1 MIPTAQ
7 SLPLDPT
14 PVSSEDDDLNLQI
27 IALESNLK
35 SMSDN
40 FDYHRRRADDYR
52 IKIDNVRGYIM
63 DEYSME
69 GSISTHL
76 EEVARLLDIQLTK
89 RISGKMTIE
98 VEYSAEVPLA
108 FDEGDLE
115 LSFSVECD
123 SNDVV
128 DFEYNEIVCD
138 WTAEEDA

>member
-1 MIPTAQ
+1 MIPTVQ
-7 SLPLDPT
+7 SLPLDST
-14 PVSSEDDDLNLQI
+14 PEPHEIDDLNLQI
-27 IALESNLK
+27 ITLESNLK
-35 SMSDN
+35 SMTN
-40 FDYHRRRADDYR
+40 NADYHRNHANDYR

-98 VEYSAEVPLA
+98 VEYFAEVPLG
-108 FDEGDLE
+108 FDECDLD

-123 SNDVV
+123 SHDVEG
-128 DFEYNEIVCD
+128 FEYNEILCD
-138 WTAEEDA
+138 WTVEEDA